1 MKGVNYR
8 ETRGMPYVRREY
20 ISGKPQLKIARF
32 SSGQASNNYDFKLE
46 LLATEKL
53 QIRHN
58 ALEAARLAANKRMA
72 TAGEMSFFSMLRV
85 YPHVVLRENKMIAT
99 AGADRLQEGMR
110 RAFGKATGLAARV
123 KPGKVLFEA
132 HVTAANL
139 NLAKEAFKVAS
150 SKLGC
155 PSIVRITPLREQVI
169 APEED

>member
-20 ISGKPQLKIARF
+20 IKGKPQIKIARF
-32 SSGQASNNYDFKLE
+32 SSGQAGTNYDYKVE
-46 LLATEKL
+46 LLATEKI

-72 TAGEMSFFSMLRV
+72 TAGEMSFFSMLKV

-123 KPGKVLFEA
+123 KPGQVLLEA
-132 HVTAANL
+132 FVTAANL
-139 NLAKEAFKVAS
+139 PLAKDGFKVAG

-155 PSIVRITPLREQVI
+155 PTNVRITTLREQVV
-169 APEED
+169 ATDD

>member
-20 ISGKPQLKIARF
+20 IAGKPQIKIARF
-32 SSGQASNNYDFKLE
+32 ASGQASPNYDFKVE
-46 LLATEKL
+46 LLATEKI

-72 TAGEMSFFSMLRV
+72 TAGEMSFFSILRV
-85 YPHVVLRENKMIAT
+85 YPHVILRENKMIAT

-123 KPGKVLFEA
+123 TPGQVLFEA
-132 HVTAANL
+132 FVTAGNL
-139 NLAKEAFKVAS
+139 NLAKEGFKVAS
-150 SKLGC
+150 SKVGC
-155 PSIVRITPLREQVI
+155 PTEVRITRLREPPVTT
-169 APEED
+169 ED

>member
-8 ETRGMPYVRREY
+8 EPKGMPYVRREY

-32 SSGQASNNYDFKLE
+32 ASGQAKANYDYKLE
-46 LLATEKL
+46 LLVTENI

-58 ALEAARLAANKRMA
+58 SLEAARLAANKTMA
-72 TAGEMSFFSMLRV
+72 TAGDMTFFSRLTV
-85 YPHVVLRENKMIAT
+85 YPHVILRENKMIAT

-123 KPGKVLFEA
+123 HPQQSIFEA
-132 HVTAANL
+132 FVMRSNL
-139 NLAKEAFKVAS
+139 QLAKRGFKVAS

-155 PSIVRITPLREQVI
+155 PTVTRVTTLTE
-169 APEED
+169 APVLDD